1 VFSSIVRLVIVPP
14 PIRYVRNS
22 ELSIA
27 YQVVGD
33 AAADLVIVP
42 GILDHMETVW
52 EEPPLVRFIEALT
65 RFSRVILLDRRG
77 CGLSDRLP
85 LDAVPTLDAQADD
98 VRAVMDAAGS
108 ERAVILGGADGAQ
121 VAIVFAAAHPGRTR
135 ALALFSATPAA
146 LRREGCPWGIP
157 EEHVDPL
164 AEEVERRWGTG
175 AMAWLLG
182 DDSDQARDAFG
193 RMERRACTPRAAV
206 ALMRAA
212 VEGDVRDLL
221 PRISVPTVVV
231 HHPDHPLAAVEGARY
246 LAAQIPGAR
255 YLEHDVPFSALEEV
269 ISRRGMVQVVEEL
282 ITGAASPEHDGAVL
296 AAVLFTD
303 IVGSTEHAA
312 RLGDQRWRDVLST
325 HEGRARAAA
334 ERAGG
339 RIVKTTGDGLVLC
352 FDGAARAVRC
362 AQAVVTEGKRLGL
375 GVRAGVHAGDCE
387 RRGGDVFG
395 LTVHVAARVAAL
407 AAAGEVL
414 VTGTVRDMVLGSALA
429 FADRG
434 RQTLR
439 GVPEE
444 WALYAVR

>member
-1 VFSSIVRLVIVPP
+1 MIVPP
-14 PIRYVRNS
+14 PIRYVRNG

-33 AAADLVIVP
+33 APVDLVVVP
-42 GILDHMETVW
+42 GILDHIETVW
-52 EEPPLVRFIEALT
+52 ETPALVRFVEGLT
-65 RFSRVILLDRRG
+65 RFSRVILVDRRG
-77 CGLSDRLP
+77 SGLSDRLP
-85 LDAVPTLDAQADD
+85 PEAVLTLDVQADD

-108 ERAVILGGADGAQ
+108 ERAVLVGGADGAR
-121 VAIVFAAAHPGRTR
+121 VAMVFAAVHPDRTR
-135 ALALFSATPAA
+135 ALAVFSTSASA
-146 LRREGCPWGIP
+146 RQRDGHPWGVALSDD
-157 EEHVDPL
+157 EVATL
-164 AEEVERRWGTG
+164 AQELERRWGTG
-175 AMAWLLG
+175 AMAFLLG
-182 DDSDQARDAFG
+182 DDSERARDAIG

-206 ALMRAA
+206 ALIYAIL
-212 VEGDVRDLL
+212 ETDVRDLL

-231 HHPDHPLAAVEGARY
+231 HRPHPFVPVEASRY
-246 LAAQIPGAR
+246 LAAHIAGAR
-255 YLEHDVPFSALEEV
+255 FVEHDFPFNMVDEV
-269 ISRRGMVQVVEEL
+269 TSRRGLVEVVEEL
-282 ITGAASPEHDGAVL
+282 ITGVASPEHDGAML
-296 AAVLFTD
+296 TAVLFTD

-312 RLGDQRWRDVLST
+312 RVGDQRWRDVLGT
-325 HEGRARAAA
+325 HETRARAAA

-339 RIVKTTGDGLVLC
+339 RIVQTTGDGLLVC

-362 AQAVVTEGKRLGL
+362 AQAIVTEGKRLGL

-387 RRGGDVFG
+387 RRGNDVLG

-407 AAAGEVL
+407 AGAGEVL
-414 VTGTVRDMVLGSALA
+414 VTGTVREMVLGSALA

>member
-1 VFSSIVRLVIVPP
+1 VIVPP
-14 PIRYVRNS
+14 PVRYIRNGD
-22 ELSIA
+22 LSIA

-33 AAADLVIVP
+33 GGVDLVVVP
-42 GILDHMETVW
+42 GILDHIETVW
-52 EEPPLVRFIEALT
+52 ETPPLVRFIEALT

-77 CGLSDRLP
+77 SGLSDRLP
-85 LDAVPTLDAQADD
+85 PETVLTLDAQADD
-98 VRAVMDAAGS
+98 VRAVMDAARS
-108 ERAVILGGADGAQ
+108 ERAVILGGADGGQ
-121 VAIVFAAAHPGRTR
+121 VAIVFAAAHPERTR
-135 ALALFSATPAA
+135 ALVVFSATACARRRDGHPWGFSWSDEDVAA
-146 LRREGCPWGIP
+146 LA
-157 EEHVDPL
+157 
-164 AEEVERRWGTG
+164 AEAEQRWGTG

-182 DDSDQARDAFG
+182 DDSEQARDAIG
-193 RMERRACTPRAAV
+193 RMERRACTPRVAV
-206 ALMRAA
+206 ALMYA
-212 VEGDVRDLL
+212 VLNGDVRELL

-231 HHPDHPLAAVEGARY
+231 HRPHPFVSVEAARY
-246 LAAQIPGAR
+246 LVAHVAGAR
-255 YLEHDVPFSALEEV
+255 LVEQDVPFDALDEV
-269 ISRRGMVQVVEEL
+269 TSRRGLLEVVEEL
-282 ITGAASPEHDGAVL
+282 ITGAPSPEHDTTVL
-296 AAVLFTD
+296 TAVLFTD

-362 AQAVVTEGKRLGL
+362 AQAIVAEGRRLGL

-387 RRGGDVFG
+387 RSGDDVLG

-414 VTGTVRDMVLGSALA
+414 VTGTVRDMVVGSALG

-439 GVPEE
+439 GVPED
-444 WALYAVR
+444 WLLYAVR

>member
-1 VFSSIVRLVIVPP
+1 VIVPP
-14 PIRYVRNS
+14 PIRYVRNG

-33 AAADLVIVP
+33 AAVDLVVVP
-42 GILDHMETVW
+42 GILDHIETVW
-52 EEPPLVRFIEALT
+52 ETPPLLRFVEELT

-77 CGLSDRLP
+77 SGLSDRLP
-85 LDAVPTLDAQADD
+85 PEAVPTLDAQAED

-108 ERAVILGGADGAQ
+108 ERAVIVGGADGGR
-121 VAIVFAAAHPGRTR
+121 VAIVFAAVHPERTR
-135 ALALFSATPAA
+135 ALAVFSTTASA
-146 LRREGCPWGIP
+146 RQRDGHPWGIGFSDV
-157 EEHVDPL
+157 EISAL

-175 AMAWLLG
+175 AMAYLLG
-182 DDSDQARDAFG
+182 DDSERARDAIG

-206 ALMRAA
+206 ALIYAILDTDLRN
-212 VEGDVRDLL
+212 LL

-231 HHPDHPLAAVEGARY
+231 HRPHPFVPIEASRY
-246 LAAQIPGAR
+246 LAAHIAGAR
-255 YLEHDVPFSALEEV
+255 FVEQDSPFDVVDE
-269 ISRRGMVQVVEEL
+269 ITSRRGLLQVIEEL
-282 ITGAASPEHDGAVL
+282 ITGSASPEHDGAML

-312 RLGDQRWRDVLST
+312 RLGDQRWRDVLGT
-325 HEGRARAAA
+325 HETRARAAA

-339 RIVKTTGDGLVLC
+339 RVVKTTGDGMLVC
-352 FDGAARAVRC
+352 FDGAARAVHC
-362 AQAVVTEGKRLGL
+362 AQAIVAEGKRLGL

-387 RRGGDVFG
+387 RRGDDVLG

-407 AAAGEVL
+407 AGAGEVL

-444 WALYAVR
+444 WALYVVR